1 MQCLEKTR
9 RALKIIIIVREQ
21 TNPCRRRRDDAGF
34 SLCNWPNSEANTLQE
49 DPACIRRKA
58 NEGHLNRYGAL
69 CSGVS
74 RERVRK
80 QSGRGY
86 AYLKDRSYDCRSAHH
101 RSTEGCRGHRFDY
114 EIAPGATLPI
124 HQHRYQRYGY
134 VLSGEITVTNTES
147 GKESIFT
154 AGDFIV
160 ESWGIWHK
168 GANNGTEPV
177 KLLVIDQVEK
187 GSENV
192 LPQK

>member
-1 MQCLEKTR
+1 MKVISIAT
-9 RALKIIIIVREQ
+9 ALFALACPANAFENNAVAATLILRTDRTIAGQPIIV
-21 TNPCRRRRDDAGF
+21 P
-34 SLCNWPNSEANTLQE
+34 
-49 DPACIRRKA
+49 RKDVEVIA
-58 NEGHLNRYGAL
+58 
-69 CSGVS
+69 SI
-74 RERVRK
+74 
-80 QSGRGY
+80 
-86 AYLKDRSYDCRSAHH
+86 
-101 RSTEGCRGHRFDY
+101 Y

-154 AGDFIV
+154 AGNFIV